1 VLRTLCFTTLLL
13 WPFAGQDPRDLL
25 EVLPARATTAL
36 ETSLNEAAGHPTH
49 LWRDTPPVNDDGTVS
64 AYIEI
69 ARGDRRKW
77 EFDMRTNTRAIDR
90 MIPVEIGG
98 YPVNYGFVPQ
108 TISYDGDPFDVLVLG
123 PALPAGRLVRGVVVG
138 VMFMEDEKG
147 LDSKV
152 VLSRTSRDG
161 LPLHELTAA
170 VQQEIGGYFRRY
182 KEQEPGAFSK
192 VPGWGSAA
200 EGLAHVTITH
210 AFFNKCRQ
218 HAGASCRVDR

>member
-1 VLRTLCFTTLLL
+1 
-13 WPFAGQDPRDLL
+13 
-25 EVLPARATTAL
+25 
-36 ETSLNEAAGHPTH
+36 
-49 LWRDTPPVNDDGTVS
+49 
-64 AYIEI
+64 
-69 ARGDRRKW
+69 
-77 EFDMRTNTRAIDR
+77 
-90 MIPVEIGG
+90 
-98 YPVNYGFVPQ
+98 
-108 TISYDGDPFDVLVLG
+108 
-123 PALPAGRLVRGVVVG
+123 
-138 VMFMEDEKG
+138 MFMEDEKG